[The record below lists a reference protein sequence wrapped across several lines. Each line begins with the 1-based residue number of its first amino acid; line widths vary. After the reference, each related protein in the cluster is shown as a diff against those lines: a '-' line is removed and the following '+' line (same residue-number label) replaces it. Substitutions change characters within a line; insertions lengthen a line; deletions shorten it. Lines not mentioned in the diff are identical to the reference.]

1 MPFRIRNVTWSR
13 HYVRSRWPGC
23 RLRLSEPALGRPY
36 QRTDLLALSGV
47 MCKLFDR
54 GLWWLVDVDFGLMMT
69 LDNKVRILT
78 CYNVRKFKDDEEREF
93 RRRELLGQLHI
104 IYLRFR
110 PRHVC
115 RELMD
120 RSAFFL
126 ERPIVMDT
134 RGLLRERLT
143 IGAFNH
149 PLSVDRLSHRK
160 GKNSS
165 RLALAATTRIEE
177 IEERRTDADQGESD
191 AHHLV
196 IHDPKKRCKSS
207 HAYHHRSCRKSRKL
221 VLAPE

>member
-1 MPFRIRNVTWSR
+1 
-13 HYVRSRWPGC
+13 
-23 RLRLSEPALGRPY
+23 
-36 QRTDLLALSGV
+36 
-47 MCKLFDR
+47 
-54 GLWWLVDVDFGLMMT
+54 
-69 LDNKVRILT
+69 
-78 CYNVRKFKDDEEREF
+78 
-93 RRRELLGQLHI
+93 
-104 IYLRFR
+104 
-110 PRHVC
+110 
-115 RELMD
+115 
-120 RSAFFL
+120 
-126 ERPIVMDT
+126 MDT